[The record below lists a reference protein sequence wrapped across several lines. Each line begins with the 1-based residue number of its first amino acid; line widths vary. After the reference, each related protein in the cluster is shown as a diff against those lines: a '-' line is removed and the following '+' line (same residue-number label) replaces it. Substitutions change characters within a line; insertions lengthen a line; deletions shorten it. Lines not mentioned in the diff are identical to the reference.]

1 MGGSALGGT
10 ARPAISGLMPQG
22 GQRIGNQI
30 VPSGYELNDQ
40 SQIVAQSPKQ
50 GSAMPEMPKQ
60 PNLLSL
66 SGKGQYAPLSAQ
78 GSFNVNQAAAGGL
91 QQAMQGT
98 QAGMGYQ
105 AQGVAPTGYQASAAN
120 AALYRPSSMTSE
132 GYQATGPSAQGY
144 SASTLGSTPSVSAQ
158 NVRAGQLAG
167 RDLSAYTNPFETN
180 VVDAALGDIER
191 SRQMAANQLGA
202 QASAAGAF
210 GGSRQGIAEAE
221 TNRAFAEQAAK
232 TASGLRQAGF
242 TQAQGMAQA
251 DIGTAQQAALA
262 NQQAGLQAGTTTAQ
276 LQQQGAL
283 SNQAAL
289 NAAGQFGASAQ
300 NLASQQAA
308 AAQNQAAQFGATAAN
323 QAAAANMA
331 AQNQAGQFGATSLN
345 QMALSNQAAQNQASQ
360 FGAQQAMTAQQL
372 NQMAGL
378 QANQQRLGAASQM
391 GQLGQQAFN
400 TGQAISQQQMQQGLM
415 QQGLQQAL
423 IDAARGQY
431 AGFTG
436 APHQALALPLA
447 ALGAQPDQST
457 TTQTRNPGLFD
468 YLSLGLGTW
477 AQSR

>member
-66 SGKGQYAPLSAQ
+66 SGRGQYAPLSAQ

-98 QAGMGYQ
+98 QAGMGFQ
-105 AQGVAPTGYQASAAN
+105 AQGVGPTSYSAASAGSQGYN
-120 AALYRPSSMTSE
+120 AAS
-132 GYQATGPSAQGY
+132 
-144 SASTLGSTPSVSAQ
+144 
-158 NVRAGQLAG
+158 AGQQSALSADQVQAGQIAG
-167 RDLSAYTNPFETN
+167 RNLSAYTNPYESQ
-180 VVDAALGDIER
+180 VVDQSLADLER
-191 SRQMAANQLGA
+191 TRLMQQNQLGA

-221 TNRAFAEQAAK
+221 TNRAFADQAAR

-242 TQAQGMAQA
+242 QNAQQMAGQDIATQM
-251 DIGTAQQAALA
+251 QAALA
-262 NQQAGLQAGTTTAQ
+262 NQGANLQAGTTSAQ
-276 LQQQGAL
+276 LAQQINIA
-283 SNQAAL
+283 NQ
-289 NAAGQFGASAQ
+289 N
-300 NLASQQAA
+300 
-308 AAQNQAAQFGATAAN
+308 AAN
-323 QAAAANMA
+323 QARQFGAGAANVAGLQNMA
-331 AQNQAGQFGATSLN
+331 AQNQAR
-345 QMALSNQAAQNQASQ
+345 Q

-436 APHQALALPLA
+436 APQQALNLPLA

-477 AQSR
+477 AQSRR